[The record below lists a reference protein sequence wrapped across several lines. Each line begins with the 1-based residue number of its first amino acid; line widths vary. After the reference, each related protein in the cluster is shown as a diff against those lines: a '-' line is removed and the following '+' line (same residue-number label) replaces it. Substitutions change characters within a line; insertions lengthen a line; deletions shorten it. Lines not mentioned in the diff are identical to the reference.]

1 MTNRIPWKQKNK
13 KQKMTTSLIALLIIL
28 AVSVVAYAA
37 INYFFHLSQTVDNT
51 RGVKIAGSWTGDEI
65 EGTEVL
71 PGDTFTLSQT
81 ITNNSTEDVYVFVR
95 IDTEGNAYS
104 ISELD
109 PSWTVA
115 KAEGGVIL
123 LAYGS
128 TSAMVEVGPDVEVDF
143 EGLLT
148 LDVSNKEFSELN
160 DSALDFS
167 VHACGIAKSQCGS
180 HIAPLAVYEDYEN
193 NGGE

>member
-1 MTNRIPWKQKNK
+1 MRIPWKQKNK
-13 KQKMTTSLIALLIIL
+13 KQKVVSSLASILLIGAI
-28 AVSVVAYAA
+28 SVIAYAA

-51 RGVKIAGSWTGDEI
+51 RGVKIAGSWTGDVS
-65 EGTEVL
+65 GKEVL
-71 PGDTFTLSQT
+71 PNSTFTLSQT
-81 ITNNSTEDVYVFVR
+81 ITNKSTESVYVFVR

-115 KAEGGVIL
+115 KESENVIL
-123 LAYGS
+123 IAYGS
-128 TSAMVEVGPDVEVDF
+128 AGTMVEVGPDVEIEF
-143 EGLLT
+143 GGLLT

>member
-1 MTNRIPWKQKNK
+1 MRHIPWKQKNK
-13 KQKMTTSLIALLIIL
+13 KQKVVSSLASILLIGTI
-28 AVSVVAYAA
+28 SVVAYAA
-37 INYFFHLSQTVDNT
+37 INYFFHLNFTVDNT
-51 RGVKIAGSWTGDEI
+51 RGVKIGGAWTGDDI
-65 EGTEVL
+65 EGTAVL
-71 PGDTFTLSQT
+71 PGDTFQLTQT
-81 ITNNSTEDVYVFVR
+81 ITNESTEPVYVFVR
-95 IDTEGNAYS
+95 VDTEGNAYS

-109 PSWTVA
+109 PSWSKV
-115 KAEGGVIL
+115 KAEDGVIL

-143 EGLLT
+143 GGILT

-167 VHACGIAKSQCGS
+167 VHACGIAKSQCEGK
-180 HIAPLAVYEDYEN
+180 IGALAVYEVYED